1 MWDLWTFCSECSIQ
15 RADPN
20 AGDKPGVWSL
30 DGETT
35 LRMTA
40 RSLSEENEGHTSA
53 PGKVSAENPRKEP
66 PSQTT
71 SLTRADTATSFSQ
84 RNASHRDRRDSQV
97 DASLFGRFG
106 QVLGFSGLHSEAA
119 TVTGSWRAHGEE
131 VTGSMLRD
139 AY

>member
-1 MWDLWTFCSECSIQ
+1 MWEFMCSLCSQCSIK
-15 RADPN
+15 RASPED
-20 AGDKPGVWSL
+20 GDKPGVWNL

-40 RSLSEENEGHTSA
+40 RSLSEENEV
-53 PGKVSAENPRKEP
+53 PGKVAAENPRKEP
-66 PSQTT
+66 PSQST

-84 RNASHRDRRDSQV
+84 RNASNRDRRDSQV
-97 DASLFGRFG
+97 DGSLFGRFG
-106 QVLGFSGLHSEAA
+106 QVLGFSGLQSEAA
-119 TVTGSWRAHGEE
+119 PVTGSWRAYGEE